1 MNEKYNESVTRVM
14 LGDREI
20 MLLGTAHISRK
31 SADEVQRVIQAERP
45 DRVCIELDEARHKSL
60 TQESSWKNLNI
71 VRVLREGKGFL
82 MLSNLVLASFQR
94 RMGLELGVK
103 PGQEMLAAINAA
115 EELGIPCSFCDRE
128 LQITLKRAWKKTG
141 FWGKNKMLAAM
152 LSSILTS
159 EKLSEEEIEKLKQK
173 NALEGMLAELANFLP
188 SVKEVLIDERDTFLA
203 TRVFNAEGQRVVAVV
218 GAGHVA
224 GMVRR
229 LTDLHEGK
237 AAADVSA
244 LKEIPPKS
252 IASKTIPWLLPI
264 AIVGAVVAG
273 FFFRGSDVTMSNI
286 VKWIVVNG
294 TLSAVGSILA
304 LAHPFTVILAFVA
317 APITSLIP
325 VIGVGLFTGILE
337 AVLKKPRV
345 LDFESLNDDL
355 ATFKGFY
362 KNRVTHV
369 LVVFMLSSLG
379 SSIGTFI
386 GGIPLFA
393 SLFG

>member
-20 MLLGTAHISRK
+20 MLLGTAHISRQ

-244 LKEIPPKS
+244 LNEIPPKS

-273 FFFRGSDVTMSNI
+273 FFFRGTDVTMSNI